1 MKKVGIIGWR
11 GLVGS
16 VLLERML
23 AASDFKDIEA
33 VFFTTSQVGQK
44 APDFGQ
50 PEKYLQDAYELSTL
64 QEMDV
69 VLTCQGGSYTNEMHG
84 PLRNSGWQGFWIDAA
99 SSLRMAKESIIILD
113 PVNKNVIDKAL
124 NDGVK
129 DFIGGNCTV
138 SLMLMALGGLFK
150 EGLIEWVTSMT
161 YQAAS
166 GAGARNMI
174 ELIKQMNHLGQ
185 SCATELGNP
194 ATNIIQFDKSITA
207 SLREDSFPRENFGAP
222 LAASLLPW
230 IDTRMENGQTRE
242 EWKAQVEANKILGTT
257 EFIPIDGTCVRV
269 GAMRSHSQA
278 FTVKL
283 KKNISMKV
291 IEDLIANNHEDVFI
305 VANNKEETISK
316 LTPAHVS
323 GTLSIPVGRLR
334 KMTLGDEY
342 LNAFSVG
349 DQLLWGAA
357 EPLRSMLKFIL

>member
-1 MKKVGIIGWR
+1 M
-11 GLVGS
+11 VGS
-16 VLLERML
+16 VLLERMVVT
-23 AASDFKDIEA
+23 SDFKDIEA

-69 VLTCQGGSYTNEMHG
+69 VLTCQGGSYTNEMHV

-185 SCATELGNP
+185 SCATELENP

-283 KKNISMKV
+283 KKNISMEV
-291 IEDLIANNHEDVFI
+291 IEDLIANNHEDVFL